1 MNPLPDRLVILG
13 LLITLGLCFALI
25 FWSVKLNPKPEPQ
38 LQWRDR
44 PSGQPTGQP
53 SGRLNDPKAPL
64 L

>member
-25 FWSVKLNPKPEPQ
+25 FWSVKLNPRPEPQ

-44 PSGQPTGQP
+44 Q
-53 SGRLNDPKAPL
+53 APQAMVKPL
-64 L
+64 

>member
-1 MNPLPDRLVILG
+1 VILG

-44 PSGQPTGQP
+44 PSGQP

>member
-1 MNPLPDRLVILG
+1 VILG

-44 PSGQPTGQP
+44 PSGQPTDQP

>member
-1 MNPLPDRLVILG
+1 MNPLPDRLVIFG

-25 FWSVKLNPKPEPQ
+25 FWSVKLNPRPEPQ

-44 PSGQPTGQP
+44 PSAQP
-53 SGRLNDPKAPL
+53 SGWQSDPKAPL